1 LHSTIF
7 FFYICLIKNEKGGL
21 LGYRTKKKNH
31 IKTKTKMKK
40 LLTTALLA
48 ATTLA
53 AVAQK
58 SNAAQVI
65 YDDLQGNNNVT
76 TLSLNKQM
84 LDAIDTDFD
93 LNDQTKHLKGD
104 ISSIKVLLVDD
115 DASAAKTITDIR
127 KKLGKLGYREIDLDD
142 DAEPAASGKQVW
154 AYSNKKGTRFTEAHF
169 VVQDGAGAGVL
180 LSIYGDFLLTEI
192 KE

>member
-1 LHSTIF
+1 LHGTIILL
-7 FFYICLIKNEKGGL
+7 YICPNKNDKGGS
-21 LGYRTKKKNH
+21 LGYRQKESHKNKH
-31 IKTKTKMKK
+31 KMKK

-65 YDDLQGNNNVT
+65 YDDLQGKDNVT

-104 ISSIKVLLVDD
+104 ISSVKLMLIDD
-115 DASAAKTITDIR
+115 DANSAKTVTDIR
-127 KKLGKLGYREIDLDD
+127 KKLGKLGYREIEIDD
-142 DAEPAASGKQVW
+142 DKESPAGDKEVW
-154 AYSNKKGTRFTEAHF
+154 VFSNKKGSRFTEAHF
-169 VVQDGAGAGVL
+169 VVQDDDGSGVL
-180 LSIYGDFLLTEI
+180 LSVYGDFVLTDE
-192 KE
+192 KQ

>member
-1 LHSTIF
+1 
-7 FFYICLIKNEKGGL
+7 
-21 LGYRTKKKNH
+21 
-31 IKTKTKMKK
+31 MKK

-48 ATTLA
+48 ATTWA

-65 YDDLQGNNNVT
+65 YDDLQGNANVT
-76 TLSLNKQM
+76 ALSLSKQM
-84 LDAIDTDFD
+84 LDAIDSDFD

-104 ISSIKVLLVDD
+104 ISSIKVLLVND
-115 DASAAKTITDIR
+115 DASVAKTIADIR

-142 DAEPAASGKQVW
+142 DAEPAAGGKQVW
-154 AYSNKKGTRFTEAHF
+154 AYSNKKSSRFTEAHF

-180 LSIYGDFLLTEI
+180 LSIYGDFVLTEI